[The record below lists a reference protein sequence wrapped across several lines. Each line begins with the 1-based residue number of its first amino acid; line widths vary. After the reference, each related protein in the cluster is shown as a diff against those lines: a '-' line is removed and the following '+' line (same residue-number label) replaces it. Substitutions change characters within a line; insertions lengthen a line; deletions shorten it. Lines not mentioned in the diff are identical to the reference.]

1 MCQELAEA
9 GRADELQPLAPA
21 LYQLCVQIPVEASL
35 AVVGALQSAGV
46 AWRRAAKARAKAAA
60 SAASA
65 ASDAAAASAAAH
77 TPLPPGALALLATCA
92 QIYPPSDFRHP
103 MLTPMTL
110 LMGEVRAATQALT
123 LTSTPTPILTLTL
136 TLAARAP
143 PALPDDETTS
153 QDFCSGELRR

>member
-35 AVVGALQSAGV
+35 AVVAALQSAGV

-60 SAASA
+60 SAATT
-65 ASDAAAASAAAH
+65 ASAAAH

-103 MLTPMTL
+103 VLTPMTL

>member
-1 MCQELAEA
+1 M
-9 GRADELQPLAPA
+9 
-21 LYQLCVQIPVEASL
+21 QIPVEASL

-60 SAASA
+60 SAA
-65 ASDAAAASAAAH
+65 AAAPAATTASAAAH

-103 MLTPMTL
+103 VLTPMTL
-110 LMGEVRAATQALT
+110 LMGEVRAATRAATQALT

-143 PALPDDETTS
+143 PSLPDDETTS

>member
-1 MCQELAEA
+1 M
-9 GRADELQPLAPA
+9 
-21 LYQLCVQIPVEASL
+21 QIPVEASL

-60 SAASA
+60 SAATT
-65 ASDAAAASAAAH
+65 ASAAAH

-136 TLAARAP
+136 PLAARAP

>member
-1 MCQELAEA
+1 M
-9 GRADELQPLAPA
+9 
-21 LYQLCVQIPVEASL
+21 QIPVEASL

-60 SAASA
+60 SAATT
-65 ASDAAAASAAAH
+65 ASAAAH
-77 TPLPPGALALLATCA
+77 TPLPAGALALLATCA

-103 MLTPMTL
+103 VLTPMTL

>member
-35 AVVGALQSAGV
+35 AVVAALQSAGV

-60 SAASA
+60 SAATAASA
-65 ASDAAAASAAAH
+65 ASAASAATTASAAAH

-92 QIYPPSDFRHP
+92 QIYSPSDFRHP
-103 MLTPMTL
+103 VLTPMTL

-123 LTSTPTPILTLTL
+123 RTPTPTPILTLTL
-136 TLAARAP
+136 TLAARATR
-143 PALPDDETTS
+143 PA
-153 QDFCSGELRR
+153 R

>member
-60 SAASA
+60 SAATT
-65 ASDAAAASAAAH
+65 ASAAAH

-103 MLTPMTL
+103 VLTPMTL

-136 TLAARAP
+136 PLAARAP

>member
-60 SAASA
+60 SAATT
-65 ASDAAAASAAAH
+65 ASAAAH

-103 MLTPMTL
+103 VLTPMTL

-123 LTSTPTPILTLTL
+123 LTSTPIPILSL

>member
-1 MCQELAEA
+1 LCQELAEA

-60 SAASA
+60 SAATT
-65 ASDAAAASAAAH
+65 ASAAAH

-103 MLTPMTL
+103 VLTPMTL

>member
-60 SAASA
+60 SAATAATA
-65 ASDAAAASAAAH
+65 ASDA
-77 TPLPPGALALLATCA
+77 T
-92 QIYPPSDFRHP
+92 
-103 MLTPMTL
+103 
-110 LMGEVRAATQALT
+110 AAT
-123 LTSTPTPILTLTL
+123 
-136 TLAARAP
+136 AA
-143 PALPDDETTS
+143 TTA
-153 QDFCSGELRR
+153 

>member
-1 MCQELAEA
+1 M
-9 GRADELQPLAPA
+9 
-21 LYQLCVQIPVEASL
+21 QIPVEASL

-60 SAASA
+60 SAATT
-65 ASDAAAASAAAH
+65 ASAAAH

-103 MLTPMTL
+103 VLTPMTL

>member
-1 MCQELAEA
+1 MQS
-9 GRADELQPLAPA
+9 
-21 LYQLCVQIPVEASL
+21 PVEASL
-35 AVVGALQSAGV
+35 ALVGALQSAGV

-60 SAASA
+60 AAASAASA
-65 ASDAAAASAAAH
+65 ATTASAASASSTASAAAH

-103 MLTPMTL
+103 VLTPMTV

-123 LTSTPTPILTLTL
+123 LTPTPTQILTLTL

-143 PALPDDETTS
+143 PSLPDDETTKPR
-153 QDFCSGELRR
+153 FLFW

>member
-60 SAASA
+60 SAATT
-65 ASDAAAASAAAH
+65 ASAAAH

-103 MLTPMTL
+103 VLTPMTL

-123 LTSTPTPILTLTL
+123 LTSPPTPILTLTL
-136 TLAARAP
+136 TLAARATR
-143 PALPDDETTS
+143 PA
-153 QDFCSGELRR
+153 R

>member
-1 MCQELAEA
+1 M
-9 GRADELQPLAPA
+9 
-21 LYQLCVQIPVEASL
+21 QIPVEASL

-60 SAASA
+60 SAATAASA
-65 ASDAAAASAAAH
+65 ASAASAATTASAAAH

-103 MLTPMTL
+103 LLTPMTL

>member
-1 MCQELAEA
+1 M
-9 GRADELQPLAPA
+9 
-21 LYQLCVQIPVEASL
+21 QIPVEASL
-35 AVVGALQSAGV
+35 AVVAALQSAGV

-60 SAASA
+60 SAATT
-65 ASDAAAASAAAH
+65 ASAAAH

-103 MLTPMTL
+103 VLTPMTL

>member
-60 SAASA
+60 SAATT
-65 ASDAAAASAAAH
+65 ASAAAH

-103 MLTPMTL
+103 VLTPMTL

>member
-1 MCQELAEA
+1 M
-9 GRADELQPLAPA
+9 
-21 LYQLCVQIPVEASL
+21 QIPVEASL

-60 SAASA
+60 SAATT
-65 ASDAAAASAAAH
+65 ASAAAH

-103 MLTPMTL
+103 VLTPMTL

-123 LTSTPTPILTLTL
+123 LTSTPIPILSL